1 MAFNL
6 IKYVWIGCTISIFTI
21 LAIKDPSWI
30 NSYKKINWK
39 LIPINIVI
47 IAVMIFSLKFLMTIS
62 PEIMGFSIPRLIG
75 MLFKN
80 APDIPVMNIN
90 LLGYDI
96 KYLGVILLLLLLTAL
111 PKLAEFEE
119 NLFRRGTKNWLDGL
133 ARSILFGLVHMLAFV
148 PLGTAIVLII
158 AGLFFTYLYFK
169 GGIELSTQGHL
180 QHNFLL
186 VVVLLIQ
193 SVINSFF

>member
-6 IKYVWIGCTISIFTI
+6 IKYVWIGCSISIFTI

-30 NSYKKINWK
+30 NSYKKISWK
-39 LIPINIVI
+39 LMLANIVI
-47 IAVMIFSLKFLMTIS
+47 ISVLSLSQGFLMTIS
-62 PEIMGFSIPRLIG
+62 PKVMGFSIPRLIG

-111 PKLAEFEE
+111 PKLAELEE

-169 GGIELSTQGHL
+169 GGVELSTQGHFQYNL
-180 QHNFLL
+180 I
-186 VVVLLIQ
+186 VVGALLIQ
-193 SVINSFF
+193 NITNSFF

>member
-1 MAFNL
+1 MVLNL
-6 IKYVWIGCTISIFTI
+6 IKYVWIGCSISIFTI

-30 NSYKKINWK
+30 NSYKKISWK
-39 LIPINIVI
+39 LMLANIVI
-47 IAVMIFSLKFLMTIS
+47 ISVLSLSQGFLMTIS
-62 PEIMGFSIPRLIG
+62 PKVMGFSIPRLIG

-111 PKLAEFEE
+111 PKLAELEE

-169 GGIELSTQGHL
+169 GGVELSTQGHFQYNL
-180 QHNFLL
+180 I
-186 VVVLLIQ
+186 VVGALLIQ
-193 SVINSFF
+193 NITNSFF